1 MYENRIRVKI
11 YCSKTHERTSERTNE
26 LRLAVRIYLFFSSL
40 IIKLLK
46 LSMEEKK
53 KELSNG
59 FPFLILNVRNHSA
72 QCNGILP
79 GMVRK

>member
-11 YCSKTHERTSERTNE
+11 YCSQTHERTSERTNE

-46 LSMEEKK
+46 LSMEKK

-59 FPFLILNVRNHSA
+59 FPFLILNVRNQSA